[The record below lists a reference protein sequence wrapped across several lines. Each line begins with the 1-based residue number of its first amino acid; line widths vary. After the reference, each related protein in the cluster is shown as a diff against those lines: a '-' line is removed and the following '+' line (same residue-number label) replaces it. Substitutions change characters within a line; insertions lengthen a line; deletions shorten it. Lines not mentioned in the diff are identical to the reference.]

1 MSTFYDENGNEKET
15 MQSEETE
22 NLRKRKRKKKAKL
35 RKIKRKVKK
44 LKNSVFGDLELL
56 SKQEPAQNEKIQKS
70 EKGIEKATQYY

>member
-44 LKNSVFGDLELL
+44 LPESRTAETAF
-56 SKQEPAQNEKIQKS
+56 
-70 EKGIEKATQYY
+70 

>member
-56 SKQEPAQNEKIQKS
+56 STRPAKNEKMQKS
-70 EKGIEKATQYY
+70 EKDVEKTTQCY

>member
-44 LKNSVFGDLELL
+44 LKNSVLVTLNFC
-56 SKQEPAQNEKIQKS
+56 QNKTGAK
-70 EKGIEKATQYY
+70 